1 MRFGFYRL
9 TFLAVSAALSF
20 PITSLASD
28 LAKPRMHEKH
38 EFMSFSYFGLGV
50 DSMTYKESTNAYG
63 MGINTKSTASV
74 PVQRS
79 GAYTAVN
86 DQWGFGIFTV
96 SSLYGEDNPESW
108 KTKSFGTVQTNDVSL
123 KRTDVTITG
132 VRQIG
137 GGNYFSGG
145 FNYSDFSFVRS
156 NYKKTNTY
164 DALVTSV
171 GLDPTKTEN
180 QPPSGSTSEESSSL
194 NLMLGYGYDNYF
206 KFENEGLRTF
216 ASVQAGVPLYRRV
229 TNTTVDPVLTDFFA
243 SGYKAQLAA
252 GLGWQFSEKLSV
264 NYISEY
270 SYTKLGEMQ
279 SGNVTMPETTL
290 TIWNNSIIAYWN
302 F

>member
-1 MRFGFYRL
+1 MRSDFSSLYL
-9 TFLAVSAALSF
+9 LAAATLSFSIPSFANNVSA
-20 PITSLASD
+20 PG
-28 LAKPRMHEKH
+28 MHEKH
-38 EFMSFSYFGLGV
+38 ELMSFSYFGLGL

-79 GAYTAVN
+79 GAYTAIN

-132 VRQIG
+132 VRQIDDG
-137 GGNYFSGG
+137 HYLSGG

-156 NYKKTNTY
+156 NFKKTSTS
-164 DALVTSV
+164 DALANSV
-171 GLDPTKTEN
+171 NATFDLPQGAI
-180 QPPSGSTSEESSSL
+180 SEESVAL
-194 NLMLGYGYDNYF
+194 NLMLGYGYDDYF
-206 KFENEGLRTF
+206 RFENEGLRTF
-216 ASVQAGVPLYRRV
+216 ASIQAGVPLFRRV
-229 TNTTVDPVLTDFFA
+229 SNTNNNNPTLTDFLA

-279 SGNVTMPETTL
+279 EANVIMPESTL
-290 TIWNNSIIAYWN
+290 TNWNNSIIAYWN